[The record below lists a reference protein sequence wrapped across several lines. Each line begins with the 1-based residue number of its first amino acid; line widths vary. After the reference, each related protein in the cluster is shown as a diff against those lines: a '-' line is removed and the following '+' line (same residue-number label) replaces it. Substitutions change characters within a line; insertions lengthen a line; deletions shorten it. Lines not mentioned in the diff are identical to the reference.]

1 MTQSLPRS
9 TPESQGVSS
18 RAILDLLED
27 AKRQHIELH
36 SLMILRHGTVIAEG
50 WWKPYA
56 PEHLHTLFSLSKS
69 FTSSAIGFA
78 VTEGLL
84 TEDDTVISFFPDDLP
99 LEVSPNLARMRV
111 HDLLSMSSG
120 HADDTLGPQIWATPG
135 NWVRTILAQPVP
147 FEPGTHFVYNTG
159 ATFMLSA
166 IIQKITSQ
174 NLLAYLEPRLLQP
187 LGIEGATWESNPDG
201 IAFGGFGMNART
213 EDIAKFGQLYL
224 QKGVW
229 NGRQILPES
238 WIDRATRTHIDN
250 ADHSSN
256 SGLGNDW
263 GMGYGYQFW
272 RCRHGTYRGDG
283 AFGQYCVV
291 MPEQDAVI
299 VITAGMADMAAG
311 LNLVWDHL
319 LPNMHA
325 LKLEENVADQAEL
338 ASTLASLEMP
348 LAKNVSSPNVLFE
361 QEFIVAENPYG
372 LEQVAFKN
380 LTNGVELILR
390 NEHGTHHLEYG
401 FGTWQPN
408 ETRFDPVTTFGH
420 DLPRKVAGNAAW
432 LGPDLLEVRLCY
444 FETSFSY
451 TMRFKFSGET
461 LSIESNANVGFGS
474 TQREPMTARA
484 R

>member
-1 MTQSLPRS
+1 MTSSLPRS

-27 AKRQHIELH
+27 AKRKNVELH
-36 SLMILRHGTVIAEG
+36 SLMILRHGKVIAEG

-56 PEHLHTLFSLSKS
+56 PKHLHTLFSLSKS

-78 VTEGLL
+78 VTEGVLL
-84 TEDDTVISFFPDDLP
+84 EDDTVISFFPDDLP

-111 HDLLSMSSG
+111 RDLLSMSSG
-120 HADDTLGPQIWATPG
+120 HAEDTLGPQIWQQAG
-135 NWVRTILAQPVP
+135 NWVRIILEQPVP

-166 IIQKITSQ
+166 IIQKITDQ

-224 QKGVW
+224 QQGVW
-229 NGRQILPES
+229 NGKQILPES
-238 WIDRATRTHIDN
+238 WTDQATRIHIDN
-250 ADHSSN
+250 VDHSSD

-272 RCRHGTYRGDG
+272 RCRHGAYRGDG
-283 AFGQYCVV
+283 AFGQYCVI
-291 MPEQDAVI
+291 MTQQDAVI
-299 VITAGMADMAAG
+299 VMTAGMADMAAG

-319 LPNMHA
+319 RPNMHA
-325 LKLEENVADQAEL
+325 EMLEENLADQAEL
-338 ASTLASLEMP
+338 AKTLAQLEMP
-348 LAKNVSSPNVLFE
+348 LVKSVSNPNVLFE
-361 QEFIVAENPYG
+361 QEFWVAENPYG
-372 LEQVAFKN
+372 LEKVAIKN
-380 LTNGVELILR
+380 MTEGIQLIIRDAL
-390 NEHGTHHLEYG
+390 HVHHLECG
-401 FGTWQPN
+401 FDAWKLN

-432 LGPDLLEVRLCY
+432 LEPELLEVRLCY
-444 FETSFSY
+444 FETSFSH
-451 TMRFKFSGET
+451 TMRFKFAGET
-461 LSIESNANVGFGS
+461 LHIESNANVGFRN
-474 TQREPMTARA
+474 TQRDPMTARA

>member
-1 MTQSLPRS
+1 MTSSLPRS

-18 RAILDLLED
+18 RAILELLED
-27 AKRQHIELH
+27 AQRQQIELH
-36 SLMILRHGTVIAEG
+36 SLMVLRHGSVIAEG

-56 PEHLHTLFSLSKS
+56 PERLHTLFSLSKS

-78 VTEGLL
+78 VAEGLL

-99 LEVSPNLARMRV
+99 LEISVNLARMRV
-111 HDLLSMSSG
+111 RDLLSMSSG
-120 HADDTLGPQIWATPG
+120 HADDTLGPQIWATSG

-166 IIQKITSQ
+166 IIQKITGQ
-174 NLLAYLEPRLLQP
+174 NLLAYLEPRLLKP
-187 LGIEGATWESNPDG
+187 LEIEGATWESNPDG

-224 QKGVW
+224 QQGVW
-229 NGRQILPES
+229 NGRQLLPKS
-238 WIDRATRTHIDN
+238 WIDQASRTHIDN

-263 GMGYGYQFW
+263 GVGYGYQFW
-272 RCRHGTYRGDG
+272 QCRHGAYRGDG

-291 MPEQDAVI
+291 MPDQDAVI
-299 VITAGMADMAAG
+299 VMTAGMADMAAG

-325 LKLEENVADQAEL
+325 ARLEENLADQAEL
-338 ASTLASLEMP
+338 AGALSRLEMP
-348 LAKNVSSPNVLFE
+348 MAKNISSPNVLFE
-361 QEFIVAENPYG
+361 QEFVIAENPYG
-372 LEQVAFKN
+372 LEKFAFKK
-380 LTNGVELILR
+380 TADGVQLIIRDAL
-390 NEHGTHHLEYG
+390 GTHNLECA
-401 FGTWQPN
+401 FDDWKAN

-420 DLPRKVAGNAAW
+420 DLLREVAGNAAW
-432 LGPDLLEVRLCY
+432 LEPDLLEVRLCY

-451 TMRFKFSGET
+451 TMQFKFSGDD
-461 LSIESNANVGFGS
+461 LQIESNANVGFRN

>member
-1 MTQSLPRS
+1 MSQSLSRS

-27 AKRQHIELH
+27 TQRHQIELH
-36 SLMILRHGTVIAEG
+36 SLMVLRHGMVVAEG
-50 WWKPYA
+50 WWKPYG
-56 PEHLHTLFSLSKS
+56 PQHLHTLFSLSKS

-84 TEDDTVISFFPDDLP
+84 SEDDTVISFFPDDLP

-111 HDLLSMSSG
+111 RDLLSMSSG
-120 HADDTLGPQIWATPG
+120 HSDDTLGPQIWATPG
-135 NWVRTILAQPVP
+135 NWVRNILAQPVP

-166 IIQKITSQ
+166 IIQIITNQ
-174 NLLAYLEPRLLQP
+174 NLLAYLEPQLLQP

-229 NGRQILPES
+229 NDQQILPES
-238 WIDRATRTHIDN
+238 WIDQATRSHIDN
-250 ADHSSN
+250 GDHSSN

-263 GMGYGYQFW
+263 GVGYGYQFW
-272 RCRHGTYRGDG
+272 RCRHGAYRGDG

-299 VITAGMADMAAG
+299 VMTAGMADMAAG
-311 LNLVWDHL
+311 LNLVWAHL

-325 LKLEENVADQAEL
+325 EKLEENLVDQAEL
-338 ASTLASLEMP
+338 ASALASLEMP
-348 LAKNVSSPNVLFE
+348 LAKNISSPIVLFE

-372 LEQVAFKN
+372 LEKFAFKK
-380 LTNGVELILR
+380 TTDGIQLIIRDAL
-390 NEHGTHHLEYG
+390 GTHHLECG
-401 FGTWQPN
+401 FGGWKAN

-420 DLPRKVAGNAAW
+420 DLPRKAAGNAAW
-432 LGPDLLEVRLCY
+432 LESDLLEVRLCY
-444 FETSFSY
+444 FETSFSH
-451 TMRFKFSGET
+451 TMRFKFSGEI
-461 LSIESNANVGFGS
+461 LKIKSNANVRFGP
-474 TQREPMTARA
+474 TQDEPMTARV

>member
-1 MTQSLPRS
+1 MTSLLPRN

-18 RAILDLLED
+18 QVILELLED
-27 AKRQHIELH
+27 AQRKNVELH
-36 SLMILRHGTVIAEG
+36 SIMVLRHGSVIAEG

-84 TEDDTVISFFPDDLP
+84 LEEDTVLSFFPDDLP
-99 LEVSPNLARMRV
+99 LEVSANLARMRV
-111 HDLLSMSSG
+111 RDLLSMSSG
-120 HADDTLGPQIWATPG
+120 HADDTLGPQIWQKPG
-135 NWVRTILAQPVP
+135 NWVRTILEQPVP

-166 IIQKITSQ
+166 IIQKITGQ
-174 NLLAYLEPRLLQP
+174 NLLAHLEPRLLQP

-201 IAFGGFGMNART
+201 IAFGGFGMNARS

-229 NGRQILPES
+229 NDRQILPES
-238 WIDRATRTHIDN
+238 WIEQAARTHIDN

-263 GMGYGYQFW
+263 GVGYGYQFW
-272 RCRHGTYRGDG
+272 RCRHGAYRGDG

-299 VITAGMADMAAG
+299 VMTAGMADMAAG

-319 LPNMHA
+319 LQNMHA
-325 LKLEENVADQAEL
+325 ERLEENLADQAEL
-338 ASTLASLEMP
+338 TDALSRLEMP
-348 LAKNVSSPNVLFE
+348 MAKNVSSPNVLFE

-372 LEQVAFKN
+372 LEKVAFMK
-380 LTNGVELILR
+380 TTDGVQLIIRDAL
-390 NEHGTHHLEYG
+390 GTHHLECV
-401 FGTWQPN
+401 FGDWKAN

-432 LGPDLLEVRLCY
+432 LESDLLEVRLCY
-444 FETSFSY
+444 FETSFSH
-451 TMRFKFSGET
+451 TMRFRFSGEV
-461 LSIESNANVGFGS
+461 LNIESNANVGFRN

-484 R
+484 N

>member
-1 MTQSLPRS
+1 MSQSLPRS

-18 RAILDLLED
+18 RTILDLLED
-27 AKRQHIELH
+27 AQRQQIELH
-36 SLMILRHGTVIAEG
+36 SVMILRHGTVISEG

-56 PEHLHTLFSLSKS
+56 PQYLHTLFSLSKS

-99 LEVSPNLARMRV
+99 LEISPNLARMRV
-111 HDLLSMSSG
+111 RDLLSMSSG
-120 HADDTLGPQIWATPG
+120 HSDDTLGPQIWATPG

-166 IIQKITSQ
+166 IIQKITNQ

-229 NGRQILPES
+229 NDRQILPES
-238 WIDRATRTHIDN
+238 WINQATRSHIDN
-250 ADHSSN
+250 GDHSSN

-272 RCRHGTYRGDG
+272 RCRHGAYRGDG

-299 VITAGMADMAAG
+299 VMTAGMADMAAG

-319 LPNMHA
+319 LPNIHA
-325 LKLEENVADQAEL
+325 EKLEENLVDQTEL
-338 ASTLASLEMP
+338 AQMLAQLEMP
-348 LAKNVSSPNVLFE
+348 LAKNVSRPNVKFE

-372 LEQVAFKN
+372 LEKVAFKS
-380 LTNGVELILR
+380 LTNGVEVIVQNSL
-390 NEHGTHHLEYG
+390 GTHHLECG
-401 FGTWQPN
+401 FDTWFSS

-432 LGPDLLEVRLCY
+432 LEPDLLEVRLRY

-461 LSIESNANVGFGS
+461 LNIESNANVGFRN

>member
-1 MTQSLPRS
+1 MTPFLPRN

-27 AKRQHIELH
+27 AQRKNIELH

-56 PEHLHTLFSLSKS
+56 PDHLHILFSLSKS

-78 VTEGLL
+78 VIEGLL
-84 TEDDTVISFFPDDLP
+84 TEDDTVVSFFPDDLP

-111 HDLLSMSSG
+111 RDLLSMSSG
-120 HADDTLGPQIWATPG
+120 HAEDTLGPQIWATAG
-135 NWVRTILAQPVP
+135 NWIRTILAQPVP

-166 IIQKITSQ
+166 IIQKITGQ

-187 LGIEGATWESNPDG
+187 LGIDGATWESNPDG

-238 WIDRATRTHIDN
+238 WIDRATRSQIDN
-250 ADHSSN
+250 ADHSSD

-263 GMGYGYQFW
+263 GVGYGYQFW
-272 RCRHGTYRGDG
+272 RCRHGAYRGDG

-299 VITAGMADMAAG
+299 VMTAGMADMAAG

-325 LKLEENVADQAEL
+325 ATLEENLVDQAEL
-338 ASTLASLEMP
+338 AAALASLEMP
-348 LAKNVSSPNVLFE
+348 VAKNSASPNVNFE
-361 QEFIVAENPYG
+361 QEFMVAENPYG
-372 LEQVAFKN
+372 LEKFGFQKTTDG
-380 LTNGVELILR
+380 LQLIIRDAL
-390 NEHGTHHLEYG
+390 GTHHLECW
-401 FGTWQPN
+401 FETWCSN

-432 LGPDLLEVRLCY
+432 LEPDLLEVRLCY
-444 FETSFSY
+444 FETSFSH
-451 TMRFKFSGET
+451 TSRFRFSGET
-461 LSIESNANVGFGS
+461 LQIESNANVRFGP
-474 TQREPMTARA
+474 TRDEPMTART

>member
-1 MTQSLPRS
+1 MTTSLPRS
-9 TPESQGVSS
+9 TPESQGVPS
-18 RAILDLLED
+18 RVILELLED
-27 AKRQHIELH
+27 AQRKNIELH
-36 SLMILRHGTVIAEG
+36 SIMILRHGSVIAEG

-56 PEHLHTLFSLSKS
+56 PERLHTLFSLSKS

-78 VTEGLL
+78 VNEGLL

-111 HDLLSMSSG
+111 RDLLSMSSG
-120 HADDTLGPQIWATPG
+120 HADDTLGPQIWQRPG
-135 NWVRTILAQPVP
+135 NWVRTILKQPVP

-166 IIQKITSQ
+166 IIQKVTGQ

-201 IAFGGFGMNART
+201 IAFGGFGMNARS

-229 NGRQILPES
+229 NERQILPES
-238 WIDRATRTHIDN
+238 WIDQATSTHIDN
-250 ADHSSN
+250 GDHSSN

-263 GMGYGYQFW
+263 GVGYGYQFW
-272 RCRHGTYRGDG
+272 RCRHGAYRGDG

-291 MPEQDAVI
+291 MPDQDAVI
-299 VITAGMADMAAG
+299 VMTAGMADMAAG

-325 LKLEENVADQAEL
+325 SKLEENLADQAEL
-338 ASTLASLEMP
+338 SSALASLEMP
-348 LAKNVSSPNVLFE
+348 MANNTSSPNVLFE

-372 LEQVAFKN
+372 LEKFAFKK
-380 LTNGVELILR
+380 TTDDIQLIIRDAL
-390 NEHGTHHLEYG
+390 GTHHLECA
-401 FGTWQPN
+401 FGDWKAN
-408 ETRFDPVTTFGH
+408 ETRFDHVTTFGH

-432 LGPDLLEVRLCY
+432 LESDLLEVRLCY

-451 TMRFKFSGET
+451 TMRFKFSGEN
-461 LSIESNANVGFGS
+461 LQIESNANVGFRD
-474 TQREPMTARA
+474 TQREPITARA

>member
-1 MTQSLPRS
+1 MTASLRRR

-27 AKRQHIELH
+27 AQRKHIELH
-36 SLMILRHGTVIAEG
+36 SLMILRHGSVIAEG

-56 PEHLHTLFSLSKS
+56 PDRLHTLFSLSKA

-84 TEDDTVISFFPDDLP
+84 TENDLVISFFPDNLP
-99 LEVSPNLARMRV
+99 LEVSPNLARMRLR
-111 HDLLSMSSG
+111 DLLSMSSG
-120 HADDTLGPQIWATPG
+120 HAEDTLGPQIWATAG
-135 NWVRTILAQPVP
+135 NWVRTILEQPVP

-159 ATFMLSA
+159 ATFLLSA
-166 IIQKITSQ
+166 IIQKVTGQ
-174 NLLAYLEPRLLQP
+174 NLLAYLESRLLRP
-187 LGIEGATWESNPDG
+187 LGIEGMTCESNPDG

-224 QKGVW
+224 QDGVW
-229 NGRQILPES
+229 NGQQLLPKS
-238 WIDRATRTHIDN
+238 WIEQTTRSHIDN
-250 ADHSSN
+250 GDHSSN

-263 GMGYGYQFW
+263 GVGYGYQFW
-272 RCRHGTYRGDG
+272 RCRHGAYRGDG

-299 VITAGMADMAAG
+299 VMTAGVVDMAAE

-325 LKLEENVADQAEL
+325 ERLEENLADQAEL
-338 ASTLASLEMP
+338 AKVLAQLEMP
-348 LAKNVSSPNVLFE
+348 RANSVSSPNVKFE
-361 QEFIVAENPYG
+361 QEFLVAENPNG
-372 LEQVAFKN
+372 LEKMAFKQM
-380 LTNGVELILR
+380 TGEIELILHDA
-390 NEHGTHHLEYG
+390 HGTHHLACG
-401 FGTWQPN
+401 FGTWREHQ
-408 ETRFDPVTTFGH
+408 TRFDVVTTFGH

-432 LGPDLLEVRLCY
+432 LEPDLLEVHLCY
-444 FETSFSY
+444 VETSFSH
-451 TMRFKFSGET
+451 TLRFRFSDET
-461 LSIESNANVGFGS
+461 LQIESDANVGFRS
-474 TQREPMTARA
+474 TQHEPMTARA

>member
-1 MTQSLPRS
+1 MTSSLSRS

-18 RAILDLLED
+18 RAVLELLED
-27 AKRQHIELH
+27 ATRQHIELH
-36 SLMILRHGTVIAEG
+36 SVMILRHGTVIAEG

-56 PEHLHTLFSLSKS
+56 PERLHTLFSLSKS

-84 TEDDTVISFFPDDLP
+84 TEDGTVVSFFPDDLP

-111 HDLLSMSSG
+111 RDLLSMSSG
-120 HADDTLGPQIWATPG
+120 HADDTLGPQIWRQPG
-135 NWVRTILAQPVP
+135 NWVRTILEQPVP

-166 IIQKITSQ
+166 IIQKITGQ

-201 IAFGGFGMNART
+201 ICFGGFGMNART

-224 QKGVW
+224 QKGIW

-238 WIDRATRTHIDN
+238 WIDQATRTHIDN
-250 ADHSSN
+250 GDHSSD

-272 RCRHGTYRGDG
+272 RCRHDAYRGDG

-291 MPEQDAVI
+291 MPEQDTVI
-299 VITAGMADMAAG
+299 VMTAGMADMAAG

-319 LPNMHA
+319 LLNMHPET
-325 LKLEENVADQAEL
+325 LEENLVDQAEL
-338 ASTLASLEMP
+338 ASALAQLEMP
-348 LAKNVSSPNVLFE
+348 MAKNSSSPNVLFD
-361 QEFIVAENPYG
+361 QEFIVTENPYG
-372 LEQVAFKN
+372 LEKFAFKN
-380 LTNGVELILR
+380 MTDGIQLSIRDALV
-390 NEHGTHHLEYG
+390 THHLECG
-401 FGTWQPN
+401 FGSWKAN

-432 LGPDLLEVRLCY
+432 LEPDLLEVRLCY

-451 TMRFKFSGET
+451 TMRFKFSGEN
-461 LSIESNANVGFGS
+461 LQIESNANVGFGN
-474 TQREPMTARA
+474 TQREPMAARA

>member
-1 MTQSLPRS
+1 MTSSLPRS

-18 RAILDLLED
+18 RAILELLED
-27 AKRQHIELH
+27 AQRQQIELH
-36 SLMILRHGTVIAEG
+36 SIMVLRHGSVIAEG

-56 PEHLHTLFSLSKS
+56 PERLHTLFSLSKS

-78 VTEGLL
+78 INEGLL

-99 LEVSPNLARMRV
+99 LEVSTNLARMRV
-111 HDLLSMSSG
+111 RDLLSMSSG
-120 HADDTLGPQIWATPG
+120 HSDDTLGPQIWQQPG
-135 NWVRTILAQPVP
+135 NWVRTILTLPVP

-166 IIQKITSQ
+166 IIQKITGQ

-229 NGRQILPES
+229 DGQQILPES
-238 WIDRATRTHIDN
+238 WIDQATRSHIDN

-263 GMGYGYQFW
+263 GVGYGYQFW
-272 RCRHGTYRGDG
+272 RCRHGAYRGDG

-291 MPEQDAVI
+291 LPEQDAVI
-299 VITAGMADMAAG
+299 VMTAGMADMAAG

-325 LKLEENVADQAEL
+325 ERLEENLADQAEL
-338 ASTLASLEMP
+338 AGVLAALEMP
-348 LAKNVSSPNVLFE
+348 MAKNISSPKVIFE
-361 QEFIVAENPYG
+361 QEFVVAENPDG
-372 LEQVAFKN
+372 LEKFAFKKMTDG
-380 LTNGVELILR
+380 LQLVIRDAL
-390 NEHGTHHLEYG
+390 GTHNLECA
-401 FGTWQPN
+401 FGDWKAN

-420 DLPRKVAGNAAW
+420 DLPRKVAGNAVW
-432 LGPDLLEVRLCY
+432 LEPDLLEVRLCY

-451 TMRFKFSGET
+451 TMRFKFSGEV
-461 LSIESNANVGFGS
+461 LNIESNANVGFGN
-474 TQREPMTARA
+474 TQREPVTARA

>member
-1 MTQSLPRS
+1 MTSSLSRS

-18 RAILDLLED
+18 RAILELLED
-27 AKRQHIELH
+27 ATRQHIELH
-36 SLMILRHGTVIAEG
+36 SIMVLRHGSVIAEG
-50 WWKPYA
+50 WWKPYSS
-56 PEHLHTLFSLSKS
+56 ERLHTLFSLSKS

-78 VTEGLL
+78 VNEGLL
-84 TEDDTVISFFPDDLP
+84 NEDDTVISFFPNDLP
-99 LEVSPNLARMRV
+99 LEISQNLTKMRV
-111 HDLLSMSSG
+111 RDLLSMSSG
-120 HADDTLGPQIWATPG
+120 HADDTLGPQIWATSG
-135 NWVRTILAQPVP
+135 NWVRTILEQPVP

-166 IIQKITSQ
+166 IIQKITGQ

-201 IAFGGFGMNART
+201 IAFGGFGMNARS

-229 NGRQILPES
+229 NGRQILPKS
-238 WIDRATRTHIDN
+238 WIDQAARTHIDN

-263 GMGYGYQFW
+263 GVGYGYQFW
-272 RCRHGTYRGDG
+272 RCRHGAYRGDG

-291 MPEQDAVI
+291 TPDQNAVI
-299 VITAGMADMAAG
+299 VMTAGMADMPAG

-325 LKLEENVADQAEL
+325 SKLEENLADQAEL
-338 ASTLASLEMP
+338 SGALASLEMP
-348 LAKNVSSPNVLFE
+348 MANNTSSPSVLFE
-361 QEFIVAENPYG
+361 QGFIVAENPYG
-372 LEQVAFKN
+372 LEKVAFKN
-380 LTNGVELILR
+380 MTDGIQLIICDTL
-390 NEHGTHHLEYG
+390 GTHHLECE
-401 FGTWQPN
+401 FGGWKAN
-408 ETRFDPVTTFGH
+408 ETRFDHVTTFGH

-432 LGPDLLEVRLCY
+432 LEPDLLEVRLCY

-451 TMRFKFSGET
+451 TMRFKFAGET
-461 LSIESNANVGFGS
+461 LQIESIANVGFRN
-474 TQREPMTARA
+474 TQRQPMTARA